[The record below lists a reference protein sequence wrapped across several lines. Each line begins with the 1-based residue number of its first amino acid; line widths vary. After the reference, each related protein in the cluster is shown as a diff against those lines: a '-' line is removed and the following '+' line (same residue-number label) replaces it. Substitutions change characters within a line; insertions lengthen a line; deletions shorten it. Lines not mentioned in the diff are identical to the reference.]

1 MSLITIG
8 PCSKMYTWATIS
20 NLWTNK
26 SAVRVLGPLERLERQ
41 EFGPQ
46 GCLADIGE
54 LIELTLQGLFFF
66 KDFYFSLK
74 S

>member
-1 MSLITIG
+1 
-8 PCSKMYTWATIS
+8 MYTWATIS

-26 SAVRVLGPLERLERQ
+26 SVVRVLGPLERLERQ

-54 LIELTLQGLFFF
+54 LIELTLQRSGIIFLK